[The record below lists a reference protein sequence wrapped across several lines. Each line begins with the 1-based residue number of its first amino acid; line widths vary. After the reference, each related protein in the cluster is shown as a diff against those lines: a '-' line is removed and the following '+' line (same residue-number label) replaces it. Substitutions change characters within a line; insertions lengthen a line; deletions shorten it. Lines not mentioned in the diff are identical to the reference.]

1 MNFILFSA
9 GISSVAAQKISEIVV
24 KPIGKIS
31 FAVITSAA
39 TPAIESNYDLFPE
52 WLNEDI
58 GYIKEHGFL
67 TTFYTLENLTEEIIE
82 GIKKHD
88 VLYITGGNLYYLRYW
103 IEKSKFLPVIQYF
116 AENKIYAGA
125 SAGAIVVT
133 KDLAPYQA
141 ADKPELAPELI
152 TNGLHLIDAHILV
165 HWHNPRHHQEI
176 RNVADV
182 YKKDTST
189 KIFYIEDGQA
199 LLVRSG
205 QFMQI

>member
-9 GISSVAAQKISEIVV
+9 GISSVAAQKISEIIS
-24 KPIGKIS
+24 KPIGNIS
-31 FAVITSAA
+31 LAIITSAA
-39 TPAIESNYDLFPE
+39 TPAIKSNYDLFPE

-58 GYIKEHGFL
+58 GNIKEHGFL
-67 TTFYTLENLTEEIIE
+67 TTFYTLENLTEEKIE
-82 GIKKHD
+82 EIKKHD
-88 VLYITGGNLYYLRYW
+88 VLYITGGNLFYLRYW
-103 IEKSKFLPVIQYF
+103 IEKSKFLPVINHF

-141 ADKPELAPELI
+141 AEKIELAPELI
-152 TNGLHLIDAHILV
+152 TTGLNLVDAHVLV
-165 HWHNPRHHQEI
+165 HWHNPKHHQEI

-182 YKKDTST
+182 YKKDEST

-205 QFMQI
+205 EFVQI